1 MKFKEIDMSNCKK
14 IEVLI
19 HPFNA
24 DKQIGA
30 TLEYTSNEIILRYI
44 RKAESFLEFDEKD
57 KIDEVYVLTGEGEYI
72 ILKEGFSKK
81 IHLHTEGVASYEYK
95 FNYMLVERNKVEEFR
110 DNMLFNKFEINCTYF
125 KDILTKTPF
134 KVDSIDETNEF
145 NSQITGN
152 LKIVKKAE
160 IDSPKLSIY
169 EKIASNLSQNKNGYD
184 ITFSSIPYLKFIFED
199 GKTFKNLIPEI
210 VRIRNAFSF
219 LMDLK
224 IKVSNLYF
232 YSEQG
237 QCYKIFWSMEKSVNV
252 SLKSQQKLIDCK
264 KLLTGKFQTIFSNF
278 YTNNNL
284 EDIFES
290 YVNNMYRPIYVED
303 YLLSQISM
311 IEGLDT
317 RFRDINRNVS
327 LKIRLEKFLNQFS
340 EAEKKGFIELINGKY
355 IQEDLIKS
363 LNDFRNYHFHLYETS
378 RKPYI
383 KLDLYE
389 LAQVFRELI
398 RKSLLSIITAD
409 EEV

>member
-1 MKFKEIDMSNCKK
+1 MKFKEIDMNNSKK

-30 TLEYTSNEIILRYI
+30 TLEYNSNEIILRYI
-44 RKAESFLEFDEKD
+44 RKAEPFLDLDEKD

-72 ILKEGFSKK
+72 ILKEGSSKK
-81 IHLHTEGVASYEYK
+81 IHFHSEGVASYEYI

-110 DNMLFNKFEINCTYF
+110 DDMLFNKFEINCTYF

-134 KVDSIDETNEF
+134 KVDRIDETNEF
-145 NSQITGN
+145 NRQITRN
-152 LKIVKKAE
+152 LEIVKKAE
-160 IDSPKLSIY
+160 IDNPKLSIY
-169 EKIASNLSQNKNGYD
+169 EKIVSNLSDNKNGYD
-184 ITFSSIPYLKFIFED
+184 ITFSSIPYLKFNFED
-199 GKTFKNLIPEI
+199 GKKFKKLIPEI
-210 VRIRNAFSF
+210 VRIRNTFSF

-224 IKVSNLYF
+224 IKVSNLYV
-232 YSEQG
+232 YTVQG
-237 QCYKIFWSMEKSVNV
+237 RCYKIFWSMEKSVNV

-264 KLLTGKFQTIFSNF
+264 KILDVKFQTIFSNI

-290 YVNNMYRPIYVED
+290 YVNNMYKPIYVED
-303 YLLSQISM
+303 YLLSQIAM

-317 RFRDINRNVS
+317 RFRDNDKSVS

-340 EAEKKGFIELINGKY
+340 EVEKKDFIELINGKY
-355 IQEDLIKS
+355 TQEDLIKL
-363 LNDFRNYHFHLYETS
+363 LNGFRNYHFHLYETS

-398 RKSLLSIITAD
+398 RKRLLSIITND
-409 EEV
+409 EEM